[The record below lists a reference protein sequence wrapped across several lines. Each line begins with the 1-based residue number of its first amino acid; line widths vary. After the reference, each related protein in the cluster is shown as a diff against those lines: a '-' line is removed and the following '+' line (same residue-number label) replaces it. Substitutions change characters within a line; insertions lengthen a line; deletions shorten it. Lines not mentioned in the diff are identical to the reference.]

1 MIAIEIGVW
10 KNFIV
15 GRDGAF
21 KTLYDRCVDGLF
33 AFGCHY
39 TSDEELVK
47 DSIHDLFVDL
57 YRYRTQLSHEVNV
70 KAYLFSALRRRIL
83 NSVSKTKQQEE
94 RIADHPDNGFYA
106 VWDTEMTMIQDEEE
120 AHALACLRNEIRNLP
135 GKQKEVLYLRF
146 TSGLDYEQVAAI
158 MGISPA
164 SARTLVYRAIKTLRN
179 KMDRVSVSPLLWM
192 ILQRGHE
199 K

>member
-10 KNFIV
+10 KNFIA

-21 KTLYDRCVDGLF
+21 KTLYDGCVDGLF

-39 TSDEELVK
+39 TPDEELVK

-57 YRYRTQLSHEVNV
+57 YRYRDQLSHEVNV

-83 NSVSKTKQQEE
+83 SAISRAKQQEK
-94 RIADHPDNGFYA
+94 RIADHPDNGFHA
-106 VWDTEMTMIQDEEE
+106 VWDTEMTLIHDEEE
-120 AHALACLRNEIRNLP
+120 AHALACLRKEIHNLP

-146 TSGLDYEQVAAI
+146 TSELAYEQVAAI
-158 MGISPA
+158 MDISPA
-164 SARTLVYRAIKTLRN
+164 SARTLVYRAIKTLRKN
-179 KMDRVSVSPLLWM
+179 MDRVSVSPLLWM
-192 ILQRGHE
+192 IFQRGE
-199 K
+199 RK